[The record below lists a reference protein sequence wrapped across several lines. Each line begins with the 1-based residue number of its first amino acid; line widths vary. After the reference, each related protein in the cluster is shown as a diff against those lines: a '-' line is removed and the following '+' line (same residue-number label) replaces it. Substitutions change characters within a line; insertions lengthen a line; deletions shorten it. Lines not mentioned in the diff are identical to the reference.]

1 MIGASKEA
9 LAEGEKG
16 LKEEKRGDG
25 FGRREFSKKMSL
37 ERRRSISLRQ
47 NFWIKRLDPTE
58 GIITSKEC

>member
-47 NFWIKRLDPTE
+47 NF
-58 GIITSKEC
+58 